1 MVERKT
7 IESESNLNST
17 NKVQQLEL
25 HSDYIRNARYNIER
39 RCSAGEAM
47 MVFSDHEE
55 RETGM
60 CDLWLDVASRLYP
73 GSTPGYFEYFK

>member
-1 MVERKT
+1 MVVRKT
-7 IESESNLNST
+7 IGSESNLNST

-47 MVFSDHEE
+47 MVFSDHDA
-55 RETGM
+55 G
-60 CDLWLDVASRLYP
+60 DAQYAIYGQRLAC
-73 GSTPGYFEYFK
+73 